1 MQFGIACAI
10 TIWRPRRVPSSES
23 ASPEVIRLLLARDK
37 KEDREKHSGKNT
49 SKRMKM
55 PEDGTDETRE
65 EGGGER
71 KKKTSARMHDDK
83 LLE

>member
-1 MQFGIACAI
+1 M
-10 TIWRPRRVPSSES
+10 
-23 ASPEVIRLLLARDK
+23 IRLLLARDK

-55 PEDGTDETRE
+55 PEDGTDETR
-65 EGGGER
+65 GGGERER
-71 KKKTSARMHDDK
+71 KKKTSARMYDDK